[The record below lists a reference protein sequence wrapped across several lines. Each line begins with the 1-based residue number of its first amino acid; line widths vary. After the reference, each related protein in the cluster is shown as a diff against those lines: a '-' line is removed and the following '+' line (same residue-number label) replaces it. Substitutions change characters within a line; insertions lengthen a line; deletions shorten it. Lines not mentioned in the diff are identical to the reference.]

1 MVNVIFTAAQHGRGM
16 RRLAV
21 LLAVTLALAAPA
33 AAQQGRVAPDAAA
46 SLPRGA
52 IAAPAPRTQDPV
64 LALIPAPLPVAT
76 PISAGDDAGQCRLR
90 CSRDYYFCLAGE
102 DDQCPQRWS
111 RCLSGCAG

>member
-1 MVNVIFTAAQHGRGM
+1 MVNVIFTAVRQARGM

-21 LLAVTLALAAPA
+21 LLAVSLALAAPA
-33 AAQQGRVAPDAAA
+33 AAQQGRLAPDAGGPV
-46 SLPRGA
+46 LRGA
-52 IAAPAPRTQDPV
+52 IAAPAPRAEDPI
-64 LALIPAPLPVAT
+64 LALIPAPPPV
-76 PISAGDDAGQCRLR
+76 ISRTAAGDDSGQCRLR